1 MEDAL
6 LVLGAG
12 GHAKV
17 VIDTARAQGWSVY
30 AAVDDN
36 PNLWGHP
43 IEGVPVLGSL
53 ETAAGWQGWAIIA
66 VGDNHTRYAV
76 SQRYAL
82 RWATLIHP
90 TAWLSPSAKIGEGT
104 LVAAGVVVQPEA
116 QIGRHAILNTAC
128 SIDHD
133 CVVGDWVHIAPGARL
148 AGGVH
153 VDEGALVGIGA
164 VVLPNIRI
172 GAWSV
177 VGAGAVVTR
186 EVPPHA
192 VVVGVPARLIREV
205 ANG

>member
-36 PNLWGHP
+36 PSLWGHP

-66 VGDNHTRYAV
+66 VGDNRTRYAV

>member
-66 VGDNHTRYAV
+66 VGDNRTRYAV

-90 TAWLSPSAKIGEGT
+90 TAWLSHSAKIGEGT

-205 ANG
+205 ADG

>member
-66 VGDNHTRYAV
+66 VGDNRTRYAV

-148 AGGVH
+148 AGGVQ
-153 VDEGALVGIGA
+153 VGEGALVGVGA
-164 VVLPNIRI
+164 VVLPNLRI

-186 EVPPHA
+186 DVPSRT
-192 VVVGVPARLIREV
+192 VVVGVPARPLREV
-205 ANG
+205 TDG

>member
-17 VIDTARAQGWSVY
+17 VIDAARAQGWSVY

-53 ETAAGWQGWAIIA
+53 ETAAGWQGWAIIGI
-66 VGDNHTRYAV
+66 GDNRARYAV

-104 LVAAGVVVQPEA
+104 LVAAGVVVQPAA

-148 AGGVH
+148 AGGVQ

-164 VVLPNIRI
+164 AVLPNIRI

-177 VGAGAVVTR
+177 VGAGAVVTC
-186 EVPPHA
+186 EVPPHT

-205 ANG
+205 ADG